1 MLMMTQP
8 NIGLIG
14 LGAMGSG
21 IAASISRAGLSSLVY
36 DTDTYKLELAA
47 KNPLIKKSSATK
59 IVTECDLVLM
69 CVQSSIQIGNILS
82 LDSPKHGATIVD
94 LTSSDPRV
102 TENRAE
108 KLLQEIGVN
117 QLDAA
122 MSGGAKGAAAGT
134 LTLMVGGDADI
145 LEKNKPILNSFSNK
159 IFHIGGAGKGQLMK
173 LFHNAVCH
181 GNFLLLSEI
190 CIKGEKQGLDL
201 GQMIDVFN
209 CSNARSY
216 ISERR
221 FPDHILSGTFDGK
234 STPSNLKKDLGLLEK
249 LLQTNGEQTFLSHSL
264 RLLDMLDPTYEH
276 EDFMLIYP
284 QLKELLQK

>member
-1 MLMMTQP
+1 MAP
-8 NIGLIG
+8 SHVGLIG

-21 IAASISRAGLSSLVY
+21 IAASMARYKFRVSVS
-36 DTDTYKLELAA
+36 DTDLRKIESATTS
-47 KNPLIKKSSATK
+47 PLIKEATTAAIISDCDIILLCVPSAT
-59 IVTECDLVLM
+59 
-69 CVQSSIQIGNILS
+69 QIDHILS
-82 LDSPKHGATIVD
+82 SNMPNQGTTLVD
-94 LTSSDPRV
+94 LTSSDPRI
-102 TENRAE
+102 TSQRAE
-108 KLLQEIGVN
+108 KLLNENKVY

-145 LEKNKPILNSFSNK
+145 LEKQRPVLDSFSDR

-190 CIKGEKQGLDL
+190 CIKGEQHGLDL
-201 GQMIDVFN
+201 AQMIDVFN

-221 FPDHILSGTFDGK
+221 FPDHILSGSFDGK
-234 STPSNLKKDLGLLEK
+234 STPSNLKKDLGLLDE
-249 LLQTNGEQTFLSHSL
+249 LLRSEEVEESFLNHSL
-264 RLLDMLDPTYEH
+264 RLLNTLDPAYEQD
-276 EDFMLIYP
+276 DFMLIYP
-284 QLKELLQK
+284 HLKALSKN

>member
-1 MLMMTQP
+1 MAP
-8 NIGLIG
+8 SHVGLIG

-21 IAASISRAGLSSLVY
+21 IAASMARSKFRVSVSDTDLRKIESATTSPLIQEATTADIIANCDIILLCVPSATQIDHILSSNMPNQGTTL
-36 DTDTYKLELAA
+36 
-47 KNPLIKKSSATK
+47 
-59 IVTECDLVLM
+59 
-69 CVQSSIQIGNILS
+69 
-82 LDSPKHGATIVD
+82 VD
-94 LTSSDPRV
+94 LTSSDPRI
-102 TENRAE
+102 TSQRAE
-108 KLLQEIGVN
+108 KLLNENKVY

-145 LEKNKPILNSFSNK
+145 LEKQRPVLDSFSDR

-190 CIKGEKQGLDL
+190 CIKGEQYGLDL
-201 GQMIDVFN
+201 AQMIDVFN

-221 FPDHILSGTFDGK
+221 FPDHILSGSFDGK
-234 STPSNLKKDLGLLEK
+234 STPSNLKKDLGLLDE
-249 LLQTNGEQTFLSHSL
+249 LLRSEEAEESFLNHSL
-264 RLLDMLDPTYEH
+264 RLLNTLDPAYEQD
-276 EDFMLIYP
+276 DFMLIYP
-284 QLKELLQK
+284 HLKALSKK

>member
-1 MLMMTQP
+1 MAP
-8 NIGLIG
+8 SHVGLIG

-21 IAASISRAGLSSLVY
+21 IAASMARSKFRVSVSDTDLRKIESATTSPLIQEATTADIIADCDIILLCVPSATQIDHILSSNMPNQGTTL
-36 DTDTYKLELAA
+36 
-47 KNPLIKKSSATK
+47 
-59 IVTECDLVLM
+59 
-69 CVQSSIQIGNILS
+69 
-82 LDSPKHGATIVD
+82 VD
-94 LTSSDPRV
+94 LTSSDPRI
-102 TENRAE
+102 TSQRAE
-108 KLLQEIGVN
+108 KLLNENKVY

-145 LEKNKPILNSFSNK
+145 LEKQRPVLDSFSDR

-190 CIKGEKQGLDL
+190 CIKGEQYGLDL
-201 GQMIDVFN
+201 AQMIDVFN

-221 FPDHILSGTFDGK
+221 FPDHILSGSFDGK
-234 STPSNLKKDLGLLEK
+234 STPSNLKKDLGLLDE
-249 LLQTNGEQTFLSHSL
+249 LLRSEEAEESFLNHSL
-264 RLLDMLDPTYEH
+264 RLLNTLDPAYEQD
-276 EDFMLIYP
+276 DFMLIYP
-284 QLKELLQK
+284 HLKALSKK

>member
-1 MLMMTQP
+1 MAP
-8 NIGLIG
+8 SHVGLIG

-21 IAASISRAGLSSLVY
+21 IAASMARYKFRVSVSDTDLRKIESATTSPLIQEATTADIIADCDIILLCVPSATQIDHILSSNMPNQGTTL
-36 DTDTYKLELAA
+36 
-47 KNPLIKKSSATK
+47 
-59 IVTECDLVLM
+59 
-69 CVQSSIQIGNILS
+69 
-82 LDSPKHGATIVD
+82 VD
-94 LTSSDPRV
+94 LTSSDPRI
-102 TENRAE
+102 TSQRAE
-108 KLLQEIGVN
+108 KLLNKNKVY

-145 LEKNKPILNSFSNK
+145 LEKQRPVLDSFSDR

-190 CIKGEKQGLDL
+190 CIKGEQHGLDL
-201 GQMIDVFN
+201 AQMIDVFN

-221 FPDHILSGTFDGK
+221 FPDHILSGSFDGK
-234 STPSNLKKDLGLLEK
+234 STPSNLKKDLGLLDE
-249 LLQTNGEQTFLSHSL
+249 LLRSEEVEESFLNHSL
-264 RLLDMLDPTYEH
+264 RLLNTLDPAYEQD
-276 EDFMLIYP
+276 DFMLIYP
-284 QLKELLQK
+284 HLKALSKN